1 MASFEWILNW
11 ISSYLFIYFLET
23 LLEKSKLL
31 YFDYPVENLEGKVK
45 TEKRLTEKNLFFS
58 VNLFSKKNLFFAKQK
73 KDKAQIL
80 FHLYQKFAIENID
93 KYMKAY
99 VEMCMFNFPKLLN

>member
-1 MASFEWILNW
+1 M
-11 ISSYLFIYFLET
+11 
-23 LLEKSKLL
+23 
-31 YFDYPVENLEGKVK
+31 ENLKGKVK
-45 TEKRLTEKNLFFS
+45 TEKRLTEKKLFFS

-99 VEMCMFNFPKLLN
+99 VEMCMFNFPSLLN